1 MFLYDMETHCC
12 GQDQVGIIRQDFKNE
27 VKRIM
32 ADDPR
37 AKFGKVMVH
46 LSFKV
51 DLSSLHI
58 VLVYTKKRRYALAK
72 IDDQDLKDRLIA

>member
-1 MFLYDMETHCC
+1 MIRCPAKAGTYKHEDGLHSIMFLYDMETHCC

-51 DLSSLHI
+51 DLSSLSWGI
-58 VLVYTKKRRYALAK
+58 
-72 IDDQDLKDRLIA
+72 